1 MKKLLKNL
9 NQKRKKMIKI
19 DIDETIVNNFYN
31 GVKKYIGKHLFTS
44 NPEKDYFTDKKIE
57 EIIKCKIDDF
67 QKIIDEINSLGLN
80 QDLIKK
86 AFVGDKSNYF
96 GYKKFS
102 TKATKKE
109 NEQEV
114 YRAYNLSEALN
125 IDVCP
130 YCNKNYTYTIV
141 NETHQ
146 YARPDFDHFLA
157 KEKYPYFAMSFY
169 NLIPSCQICN
179 RTLKHSKEFLL
190 TTHLHPYKDDFNSI
204 KKFTTTKPLLLC
216 NNEKDFEIKFKDESK
231 DKSLL
236 EKANKNIED
245 FALVLQYCKHK
256 DIVLELKDRYELYN
270 DDSIKNILKD
280 TKVFKDKGEEYIKSL
295 VMCSS
300 TKDKDIN
307 KRPLSKL
314 IKDISEELDLI

>member
-1 MKKLLKNL
+1 
-9 NQKRKKMIKI
+9 MIKI
-19 DIDETIVNNFYN
+19 DIEKTIVNNFYN
-31 GVKKYIGKHLFTS
+31 GVKGYIGKYLFTS

-57 EIIKCKIDDF
+57 EIVKCKIDDF
-67 QKIIDEINSLGLN
+67 QKIIGEINSLGLN
-80 QDLIKK
+80 QEIIKK
-86 AFVGDKSNYF
+86 AFVGDTSNYF
-96 GYKKFS
+96 GYKRFT
-102 TKATKKE
+102 TKAKT
-109 NEQEV
+109 Q

-141 NETHQ
+141 NKTHQ

-216 NNEKDFEIKFKDESK
+216 NNEKDFEIKFKD
-231 DKSLL
+231 KSEDRILL
-236 EKANKNIED
+236 KKANKNIED
-245 FALVLQYCKHK
+245 FALPLQYNKHK
-256 DIVLELKDRYELYN
+256 DIVLELKNRYELYN

-280 TKVFKDKGEEYIKSL
+280 TEVFKKKGEEYIKSL
-295 VMCSS
+295 IMCSS

>member
-1 MKKLLKNL
+1 
-9 NQKRKKMIKI
+9 MIFNI
-19 DIDETIVNNFYN
+19 F
-31 GVKKYIGKHLFTS
+31 F
-44 NPEKDYFTDKKIE
+44 KKIN
-57 EIIKCKIDDF
+57 K
-67 QKIIDEINSLGLN
+67 INSLGLN
-80 QDLIKK
+80 QEIIKK
-86 AFVGDKSNYF
+86 AFVGDENDKF
-96 GYKKFS
+96 GYKKFT
-102 TKATKKE
+102 TKAKTK
-109 NEQEV
+109 

-141 NETHQ
+141 NKTHQ
-146 YARPDFDHFLA
+146 FTRPDFDHFLA

-169 NLIPSCQICN
+169 NLVPSCQVCN
-179 RTLKHSKEFLL
+179 RTLKLRKEFFL

-204 KKFTTTKPLLLC
+204 KKFTTNKPLLLC
-216 NNEKDFEIKFKDESK
+216 NNEKDFEIEFKDESK
-231 DKSLL
+231 DKLLL

-245 FALVLQYCKHK
+245 FALPLQYNKHK
-256 DIVLELKDRYELYN
+256 DIILELKNRYELYN

-280 TKVFKDKGEEYIKSL
+280 TEVFKKKGEEYIKSL

>member
-1 MKKLLKNL
+1 
-9 NQKRKKMIKI
+9 MIKI

-31 GVKKYIGKHLFTS
+31 GVKEYIGRHLFVS
-44 NPEKDYFTDKKIE
+44 NQEKDYFTDKKIE
-57 EIIKCKIDDF
+57 EIIKCEIDNF
-67 QKIIDEINSLGLN
+67 QKIIDEINNLGLN

-86 AFVGDKSNYF
+86 AFVGDENDKF
-96 GYKKFS
+96 GYKKFTIKAK
-102 TKATKKE
+102 TK
-109 NEQEV
+109 

-141 NETHQ
+141 NKTHQ
-146 YARPDFDHFLA
+146 YTRPDFDHFLA

-169 NLIPSCQICN
+169 NLIPSCQVCN
-179 RTLKHSKEFLL
+179 RTLKLRKEFSL
-190 TTHLHPYKDDFNSI
+190 TSHLHPYKDDFNSI

-216 NNEKDFEIKFKDESK
+216 NNEKDFEIKFKDKSK
-231 DKSLL
+231 DKLL
-236 EKANKNIED
+236 LKKANKNIED
-245 FALVLQYCKHK
+245 FALPLQYNKHK
-256 DIVLELKDRYELYN
+256 DIVLELKDRYDLYN

-280 TKVFKDKGEEYIKSL
+280 TKVFKEKGEEYIKSL
-295 VMCSS
+295 IMCSS
-300 TKDKDIN
+300 TKDKHIN

>member
-1 MKKLLKNL
+1 
-9 NQKRKKMIKI
+9 MIKI

-31 GVKKYIGKHLFTS
+31 GVKEYIGKHLFVS
-44 NPEKDYFTDKKIE
+44 NPEKDYFTDEKIE

-80 QDLIKK
+80 QEIIKK
-86 AFVGDKSNYF
+86 AFVGNKSNYF

-102 TKATKKE
+102 KKATKKE
-109 NEQEV
+109 NEQKV
-114 YRAYNLSEALN
+114 YRAYNLSEVLN

-141 NETHQ
+141 NKTHQ
-146 YARPDFDHFLA
+146 YTRPDFDHFLA

-169 NLIPSCQICN
+169 NLIPSCQVCN
-179 RTLKHSKEFLL
+179 RTLKHRKEFSL
-190 TTHLHPYKDDFNSI
+190 TTHLHPYKDDFNNI

-216 NNEKDFEIKFKDESK
+216 NNEKDFEIKFKD
-231 DKSLL
+231 KSEDTILL

-245 FALVLQYCKHK
+245 FALPLQYNKHK
-256 DIVLELKDRYELYN
+256 DIVLELKDRYDLYN

-280 TKVFKDKGEEYIKSL
+280 TEVFKKKGEEYIKSL
-295 VMCSS
+295 IMCSS

>member
-1 MKKLLKNL
+1 
-9 NQKRKKMIKI
+9 MIKI

-31 GVKKYIGKHLFTS
+31 GVKEYIGIHLFVS
-44 NPEKDYFTDKKIE
+44 NQEKDYFTDEKIE
-57 EIIKCKIDDF
+57 EIIKCEIDNF

-80 QDLIKK
+80 QEIIKK

-102 TKATKKE
+102 KKATKKE
-109 NEQEV
+109 NEQKV
-114 YRAYNLSEALN
+114 YRAYNLSEVLN

-141 NETHQ
+141 NKTHQ
-146 YARPDFDHFLA
+146 YTRPDFDHFLA
-157 KEKYPYFAMSFY
+157 KKKYPYFAMSFY
-169 NLIPSCQICN
+169 NLIPSCQVCN
-179 RTLKHSKEFLL
+179 RTLKLRKEFLL

-216 NNEKDFEIKFKDESK
+216 NNEKDFEIKFKD
-231 DKSLL
+231 KSEDTILL

-245 FALVLQYCKHK
+245 FALPLQYNKHK
-256 DIVLELKDRYELYN
+256 DIVLELKNRYELYN

-280 TKVFKDKGEEYIKSL
+280 TEVFKKKGEEYIKSL
-295 VMCSS
+295 IMCSS

-314 IKDISEELDLI
+314 IKDISEELELI

>member
-1 MKKLLKNL
+1 
-9 NQKRKKMIKI
+9 MIKI

-31 GVKKYIGKHLFTS
+31 GVKEYIGRHLFVL
-44 NPEKDYFTDKKIE
+44 NQEKDYFTDEKIE
-57 EIIKCKIDDF
+57 EIIKCEIDNF

-80 QDLIKK
+80 QEIIKK

-102 TKATKKE
+102 KKATKKE
-109 NEQEV
+109 NEQKV
-114 YRAYNLSEALN
+114 YRAYNLSEVLN

-141 NETHQ
+141 NKTHQ
-146 YARPDFDHFLA
+146 YTRPDFDHFLA

-169 NLIPSCQICN
+169 NLIPSCQVCN
-179 RTLKHSKEFLL
+179 RTLKLRKEFLL

-216 NNEKDFEIKFKDESK
+216 NNEKDFEIKFKD
-231 DKSLL
+231 KSEDTILL

-245 FALVLQYCKHK
+245 FALPLQYNKHK
-256 DIVLELKDRYELYN
+256 DIVLELKNRYELYN

-280 TKVFKDKGEEYIKSL
+280 TEVFKKKGEEYIKSL
-295 VMCSS
+295 IMCSS

>member
-1 MKKLLKNL
+1 
-9 NQKRKKMIKI
+9 MIKI
-19 DIDETIVNNFYN
+19 NIDETIVNNFYN
-31 GVKKYIGKHLFTS
+31 GVKEYIGKHLFS
-44 NPEKDYFTDKKIE
+44 NAEKDYFTDEKIE

-67 QKIIDEINSLGLN
+67 QKIIDEIINLKLN
-80 QDLIKK
+80 PKIIKQS
-86 AFVGDKSNYF
+86 FVGDEENKF
-96 GYKKFS
+96 GYKKFT
-102 TKATKKE
+102 TKAKT
-109 NEQEV
+109 Q

-141 NETHQ
+141 NKTHQ
-146 YARPDFDHFLA
+146 YTRPDFDHFLA

-169 NLIPSCQICN
+169 NLIPSCQVCN
-179 RTLKHSKEFLL
+179 RTLKHRKEFSF

-216 NNEKDFEIKFKDESK
+216 NNEKDFEIKFKDIAE
-231 DKSLL
+231 DTTLQ

-245 FALVLQYCKHK
+245 FALSLQYNKHK

-280 TKVFKDKGEEYIKSL
+280 TEVFKKKGEEYIKSL
-295 VMCSS
+295 IICSS